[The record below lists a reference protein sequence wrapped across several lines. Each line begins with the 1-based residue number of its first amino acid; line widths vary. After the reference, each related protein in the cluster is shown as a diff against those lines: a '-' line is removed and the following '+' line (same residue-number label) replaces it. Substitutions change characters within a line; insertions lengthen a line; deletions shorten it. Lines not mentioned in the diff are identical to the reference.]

1 MIRYY
6 QRGGGVGMK
15 TVTEIVFNVLETVEV
30 KQLRVA
36 AYCRVSTDSDA
47 QLESLEAQKSH
58 YEHSISM
65 HPEWELAGIYYDEG
79 ISGTKKEKRPEL
91 LRLIADCE
99 AGRIDYIVTKS
110 ISRLARNTT
119 DSLEIVRKLNALSI
133 PIFFEKENFNTGD
146 MEGELLLTIMSSM
159 AEGESVS
166 ISENNKWSVVRRFK
180 NETFK
185 LANPPY
191 GYDWDGKTLVINE
204 DQAKHVRWIFA
215 QALAGVPLT
224 RIAKE
229 MKEKSLRTLR
239 GNL

>member
-1 MIRYY
+1 
-6 QRGGGVGMK
+6 MK
-15 TVTEIVFNVLETVEV
+15 TVTKIDVITAPVDEV
-30 KQLRVA
+30 KRLRVA

-58 YEHSISM
+58 YEQYISR

-146 MEGELLLTIMSSM
+146 MDGAIGNLSKVADAEDQMAQNAALHIGLAALNKKDNDMARIWFERASSLPGNPSVREQALYNYAMIMSIFHYLS
-159 AEGESVS
+159 
-166 ISENNKWSVVRRFK
+166 
-180 NETFK
+180 
-185 LANPPY
+185 
-191 GYDWDGKTLVINE
+191 GKSNVIL
-204 DQAKHVRWIFA
+204 KGF
-215 QALAGVPLT
+215 G
-224 RIAKE
+224 
-229 MKEKSLRTLR
+229 R
-239 GNL
+239 GIYHY